1 MVSCPR
7 QPYRIT
13 CGADGYYLM
22 IKIPGGYR
30 EYLIYKNQVHED
42 LRSKH
47 SLETVLSC
55 MRVLGQHKG
64 IIYFELEKTI
74 RARLRVELSS
84 KDISVPI

>member
-1 MVSCPR
+1 MRYCPR
-7 QPYRIT
+7 QPYRIK

-55 MRVLGQHKG
+55 TQVLGQYKG
-64 IIYFELEKTI
+64 TIYSDLEKTI
-74 RARLRVELSS
+74 RARLRKELSS
-84 KDISVPI
+84 KDKTV